1 MSKEAKMKSQFFP
14 LEKEKVNEIQNICSP
29 NRYCVLDQDSIP
41 SVIPEK
47 LKQKCRGAVVVAS
60 TCDTGV
66 VYCINL
72 QRVDLKDKAIDQ
84 MPYAVVTVPD
94 NAASSCLL
102 HHSDYQGR
110 TTHPDNSFLQMVNA
124 SGIEQYKQ
132 LQEPLPHK
140 EGPLSEL
147 KGSSHEKGFL
157 KSKAV
162 ITDQNLLDIPVQ
174 QWLGKRFVFL
184 EKPRSSQKY
193 GYDLYLS
200 KNFGSRCN
208 PS

>member
-1 MSKEAKMKSQFFP
+1 MKSQFFP

-94 NAASSCLL
+94 TAASSCLL
-102 HHSDYQGR
+102 HHADYQGR
-110 TTHPDNSFLQMVNA
+110 TTHPDNGFLQMVNA

-132 LQEPLPHK
+132 LPEPLPHK

-162 ITDQNLLDIPVQ
+162 ITEHDNTL
-174 QWLGKRFVFL
+174 RF
-184 EKPRSSQKY
+184 EYSR
-193 GYDLYLS
+193 GIRMS
-200 KNFGSRCN
+200 KNILVCLKFYCFCF
-208 PS
+208 PL